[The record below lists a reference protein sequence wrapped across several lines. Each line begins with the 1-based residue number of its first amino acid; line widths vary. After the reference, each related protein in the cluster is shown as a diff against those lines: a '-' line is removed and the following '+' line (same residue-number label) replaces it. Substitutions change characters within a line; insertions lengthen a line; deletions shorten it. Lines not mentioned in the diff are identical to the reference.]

1 MQLERLRETIATY
14 RRYEWRL
21 HSILL
26 RPETRAQIDAQTSH
40 DETLLF
46 EGAPVRIA
54 EYDAAWFTRRS
65 GAPNRDAWELRL
77 IAESPY
83 ALFEVFEP
91 DEPEEDRAD
100 VRREMEARMDDHI
113 SGRRAHMDD
122 SELPLDE

>member
-1 MQLERLRETIATY
+1 MQLERLRETITTY

-26 RPETRAQIDAQTSH
+26 RPETRAQIDAQPSP
-40 DETLLF
+40 DETLMF

-54 EYDAAWFTRRS
+54 EYDAAWFTRQS

-77 IAESPY
+77 VAESPY

-100 VRREMEARMDDHI
+100 VRREMEARMEDHT
-113 SGRRAHMDD
+113 SGRRAPVDD
-122 SELPLDE
+122 TELPLDE

>member
-26 RPETRAQIDAQTSH
+26 RHETRTQIDAHTAP
-40 DETLLF
+40 DATLLF
-46 EGAPVRIA
+46 EGAPVHSA

-65 GAPNRDAWELRL
+65 GAPGRDAWELRL

-91 DEPEEDRAD
+91 DEPEEDRID
-100 VRREMEARMDDHI
+100 VRREMEARMSDHT
-113 SGRRAHMDD
+113 SGRRDPADD

>member
-1 MQLERLRETIATY
+1 MQLKRLRETIATY
-14 RRYEWRL
+14 RRYGWHL

-26 RPETRAQIDAQTSH
+26 RPETRAEIDAH
-40 DETLLF
+40 AAPDEMLLF
-46 EGAPVRIA
+46 EGAPVRLA
-54 EYDAAWFTRRS
+54 GYDGAWFTRQS

-100 VRREMEARMDDHI
+100 VRREMEARMEDHI
-113 SGRRAHMDD
+113 GGRRAFGDD